1 MKNHTEIL
9 WQLVN
14 ELFTLKEVKQL
25 WLLTETTPINLDH
38 LTALDYEVVGPSI
51 SRINCQNSGRYE
63 IPDRDIFRPLQYC
76 GMYFKAMISK
86 ENIDDPLWLTRDIV
100 EMSSLH
106 IEGLIK
112 NIGSIA
118 KLPLGAALRN
128 AMVKKRVNPETW
140 KQIDTFTHVYND
152 AKHNFS
158 HEKDTHMFSIVD
170 AVLSY
175 FVCRKL
181 GVILYPL
188 AKLATDIRIFEKEC
202 EKLEKSRI
210 PNWIVDPPDEKVD
223 ELLTPIDVSNE
234 LRRSEQLKP
243 L

>member
-1 MKNHTEIL
+1 MKNHTETL
-9 WQLVN
+9 WQLIT
-14 ELFTLKEVKQL
+14 ELFKTQEVGQIR
-25 WLLTETTPINLDH
+25 LLTKTKTLDLFFLTTFDDTLG
-38 LTALDYEVVGPSI
+38 GPSV
-51 SRINCQNSGRYE
+51 SHMNCGREGRYE

-76 GMYFKAMISK
+76 GMYFKVMSLK
-86 ENIDDPLWLTRDIV
+86 EYIDDPLWLTRDIV

-118 KLPLGAALRN
+118 RLPLGVALRN
-128 AMVKKRVNPETW
+128 AIVKQRVDPKIWE
-140 KQIDTFTHVYND
+140 QIDTFTHVYNH

-158 HEKDTHMFSIVD
+158 HEKDTHMFSVED

-188 AKLATDIRIFEKEC
+188 ARLTTDMRIFEEEC
-202 EKLEKSRI
+202 EKSEKSRM
-210 PNWIVDPPDEKVD
+210 PSWIVNPPDEKVD
-223 ELLTPIDVSNE
+223 ERIESAGG
-234 LRRSEQLKP
+234 RAIK
-243 L
+243 